1 MKDDTTPK
9 ASPDPLPEVGVFLA
23 PFASVFHNRQSW
35 RTVERYVT
43 GLLTD
48 LPRKNCD
55 TIAAT
60 VAGTSTER
68 LQHLLTD
75 AAWDPRELDQAR
87 VRALAAHSPAG
98 GILVLDD
105 TGLPKQGKA
114 SAGVARQ
121 YSGTLG
127 KVGNCQVVVSA
138 EYVEDDPSSSRP
150 LHWPVSAHLY
160 LSEAWIAD
168 EKRRQRTHIPEETT
182 FQTKPALALAL
193 VDRARAWA
201 VPFAAVVTDSGY
213 GDNPSF
219 LAGLEE
225 RQIPYV
231 CAVETTFGLRLPA
244 EVAAAP
250 GPPPQ
255 QGRGQPTKARPAPLY
270 AAQALLDRLPEAAW
284 QPVCLREPVTGQ
296 PLRKQVVALRVHR
309 ATGSA
314 RHSTSHSRV
323 STGPEGWLIGERPL
337 PGEPGDAKR
346 YFSTLPANL
355 APERLLA
362 LAHARWVIERFY
374 EDAKG
379 ECGLDDYQG
388 RRWEGL
394 HRHLALVMLAYSFL
408 LCHRLTPDTGVDGG
422 FPPLNGATP
431 QPPCRPSRR
440 PALALPGPR
449 PLARRLRPDQN
460 LSSP

>member
-1 MKDDTTPK
+1 M
-9 ASPDPLPEVGVFLA
+9 PEVGAYLA

-60 VAGTSTER
+60 VAGASIER

-75 AAWDPRELDQAR
+75 AAWDPLELDQAR
-87 VRALAAHSPAG
+87 VRTLAAQSAAG

-160 LSEAWIAD
+160 LSEAWVAD
-168 EKRRQRTHIPEETT
+168 EQRRQRAHIPEETT
-182 FQTKPALALAL
+182 FQTKPALALDL

-201 VPFAAVVTDSGY
+201 VPFATVVADAGY

-219 LAGLEE
+219 LAGLGGT
-225 RQIPYV
+225 PDPL
-231 CAVETTFGLRLPA
+231 CLC
-244 EVAAAP
+244 
-250 GPPPQ
+250 
-255 QGRGQPTKARPAPLY
+255 RGNHLRPAPARRRWRLRQGHRLGKV
-270 AAQALLDRLPEAAW
+270 AASPRKRVRRRSTPRRRCWTGCPMRAW
-284 QPVCLREPVTGQ
+284 QPVCLRETATGHA
-296 PLRKQVVALRVHR
+296 LWKQVVAIRVHR

-314 RHSTSHSRV
+314 RHSTSHQ
-323 STGPEGWLIGERPL
+323 
-337 PGEPGDAKR
+337 PGEHRTGRLVDRGATTARARLGDAKR
-346 YFSTLPANL
+346 YFSTLPADV
-355 APERLLA
+355 APARVLA

-388 RRWEGL
+388 RGWNGL

-408 LCHRLTPDTGVDGG
+408 VSHRWSPNTGADGG
-422 FPPLNGATP
+422 FPPLNAP
-431 QPPCRPSRR
+431 RQPARRPSRR

-449 PLARRLRPDQN
+449 PLARRLRPNHYLPTSQN
-460 LSSP
+460 LTE